1 MAGRSFNQAFH
12 CQHKH
17 LLNSEMH
24 LLETA
29 QKFHRQPPE
38 EGVDPGTRDE
48 LMRAQREIQA
58 IEGHAI
64 EILNKLPDDVGPDKE
79 KKVKDI
85 GDRARKLRQ
94 RVEDT
99 GVPFKANVTPRPDAD
114 DTVEEVLDGV
124 KDLQEEVDQF
134 ATEFEQEQL
143 DEDCVRCEEDLLEAL
158 DNLDRELNNELI
170 SRDNPTDS
178 RDDMVGAPTDAQTQE
193 TNLIPPGQIGELAM
207 TSAQELQSLA
217 LGAFGAKTI
226 EEVAGAAVNN
236 IGALQDL
243 QIGPLQPES
252 VIGLGVGVGVPA
264 LELAT
269 NELNGLDSGTRL
281 ALNTAALTL
290 LANEVGDLATG
301 VASGSS
307 AGTARSATVSR
318 RSTSSGSTTSSS
330 MGGGINVGTGGEA
343 GTSST
348 SGLTIG

>member
-1 MAGRSFNQAFH
+1 MPSGRRYNQAMH
-12 CQHKH
+12 CAHKH

-64 EILNKLPDDVGPDKE
+64 EILNNLPDDVGPDKE
-79 KKVKDI
+79 EKVKDI
-85 GDRARKLRQ
+85 GDTARKLRQ

-99 GVPFKANVTPRPDAD
+99 GVPFKADVTPRPDAD

-143 DEDCVRCEEDLLEAL
+143 DEDCIRCEEDLLEAL
-158 DNLDRELNNELI
+158 DNIDSGLKTELKSQSAPSEGRDVRESNPSNN
-170 SRDNPTDS
+170 NPLEQLGAS
-178 RDDMVGAPTDAQTQE
+178 MVSNT
-193 TNLIPPGQIGELAM
+193 
-207 TSAQELQSLA
+207 ELQSLA
-217 LGAFGAKTI
+217 LGTFGAKTI

-236 IGALQDL
+236 IGALSDL
-243 QIGPLQPES
+243 AVGPLDAES
-252 VIGLGVGVGVPA
+252 TIGLGIGVGVPA
-264 LELAT
+264 LELMT
-269 NELNGLDSGTRL
+269 DELRGLDSGTRL

-290 LANEVGDLATG
+290 LANEVGDLASG
-301 VASGSS
+301 VASGSAAGGS
-307 AGTARSATVSR
+307 ARTATVSTSGG
-318 RSTSSGSTTSSS
+318 STSTSTSMSSASGV
-330 MGGGINVGTGGEA
+330 NVGQGGEA
-343 GTSST
+343 RTESAG
-348 SGLTIG
+348 GLIVG